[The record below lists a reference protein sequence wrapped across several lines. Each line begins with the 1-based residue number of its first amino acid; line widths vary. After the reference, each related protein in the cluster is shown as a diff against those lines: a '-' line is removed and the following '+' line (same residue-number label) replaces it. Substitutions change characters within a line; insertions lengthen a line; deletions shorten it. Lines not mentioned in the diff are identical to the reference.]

1 MASTYI
7 TAGLLGLPFLIGL
20 GSTENSDKT
29 YWDWVLLGYTISFAI
44 IIIWY
49 IFTLV
54 KIREA
59 KRYFLKKI
67 GKTGDES
74 VSEKMESK
82 LDYYWKSTV
91 FSPAWLLESMI
102 LPQGPWNYIFSFIF
116 HIFFIGYCTYNSV
129 LYFTNNNKN
138 AVTYSILT
146 CLGLFGIFILFSI
159 FFDYATITIGPI
171 LFNEKYKS
179 REPQISLD

>member
-1 MASTYI
+1 MASAYI

-20 GSTENSDKT
+20 GSKSDEDRT

-54 KIREA
+54 RIREA

-74 VSEKMESK
+74 VSERMESK
-82 LDYYWKSTV
+82 FDYYWKSTI
-91 FSPAWLLESMI
+91 FSPAWLLESLI
-102 LPQGPWNYIFSFIF
+102 LPQGTWNFIFSFIF
-116 HIFFIGYCTYNSV
+116 QIFFVGYCTFHASRH
-129 LYFTNNNKN
+129 FSDSHSESAIR
-138 AVTYSILT
+138 AVLT
-146 CLGLFGIFILFSI
+146 CLGIFGAFIIISI
-159 FFDYATITIGPI
+159 LSNSFGNSPTLNKIRK
-171 LFNEKYKS
+171 LV
-179 REPQISLD
+179 